1 MFSRRHPYLF
11 FLLVFAAIVTLAV
24 MGISLIIA
32 AVMRQ
37 DPFTAMGGISGE
49 KVGVIEI
56 QGAIS
61 SPESIMMQLKRFGKN
76 DAIKAIVLRI
86 ESPGGA
92 VGPSQ
97 EIFREVRKTS
107 EKKPVIASMGGIAA
121 SGGYYIAS
129 GATGIVASPGT
140 LTGSI
145 GVILGYTNFR
155 DLLDKIG
162 LVPVVVKSGLYKDI
176 GSSTREMTE
185 PEQALLQDLV
195 DKIHDQF
202 ISDISESRKLELS
215 KVTALADGRIILGQ
229 DAKELGLVDRL
240 GNFEDALEWAG
251 RQGGIKGE
259 IIPVYAKEKKIP
271 LVRYI
276 VDSMVSAF
284 TSQMMHSDFL
294 SKPQLT
300 ETY

>member
-1 MFSRRHPYLF
+1 MEK
-11 FLLVFAAIVTLAV
+11 
-24 MGISLIIA
+24 
-32 AVMRQ
+32 
-37 DPFTAMGGISGE
+37 GE

-61 SPESIMMQLKRFGKN
+61 NPESIMMQLKRFAKN

-176 GSSTREMTE
+176 GSATRKMTDA
-185 PEQALLQDLV
+185 EQALLQDLV

-215 KVTALADGRIILGQ
+215 KVTAIADGRIILGQ

-251 RQGGIKGE
+251 RQGGIQGE

-276 VDSMVSAF
+276 VDSMVNAF
-284 TSQMMHSDFL
+284 TSQIMHSELL